1 MKKILFG
8 IISML
13 AFAAIFSACHKID
26 TPPTAE
32 LTPDVYPQTAA
43 QLTSASGPIY
53 ISLRSDYQGYWFL
66 QSCSTDEAVLPIFAT
81 DWIDGNKYLELHR
94 HTWTKDNA
102 WVAGEWSY
110 MTNMIGTANQ
120 TISVIKSSAPEG
132 AAKNTSLSELRTMR
146 ALAYF
151 MMLDCFGNVP
161 LDTLYGATDLKP
173 NTPRAKVFT
182 YIESELKAAIPYLKT
197 TAGQATYGLPTKY
210 LAYSILAKMYLN
222 AAVYTGTARYDDCIA
237 ACDQVISS
245 GLYAIEPASTYLQM
259 FYPTNG
265 PTQKEFVFA
274 IPFDASTSNGYW
286 FPARYDLN
294 RNLGIRYLYSGAT
307 PGGITNPIMNQSS
320 GSGLNNVKP
329 SGPRMTTTEFYAY
342 FNDPN
347 DVRNKQWLTGPQY
360 WQDGSPIMVNT
371 TNLGYNQFYTGGSP
385 AASFTYQLNLT
396 PLSTSRLG
404 ATSYDLGKDEIA
416 WNTGYRNIKFLPD
429 YTNTISRN
437 QNNDVPLFRYSD
449 IVMMKAEAIF
459 RGGTPT
465 LGATALS
472 LINSVRSNRTTSA
485 ALTSLVLDDIY
496 TERCREFT
504 WEAWHRNDMI
514 RFGKFEASYGLG
526 KTNTDTYRRIFP
538 IPGTALA
545 TNPNLVQN
553 PGY

>member
-1 MKKILFG
+1 
-8 IISML
+8 
-13 AFAAIFSACHKID
+13 
-26 TPPTAE
+26 
-32 LTPDVYPQTAA
+32 
-43 QLTSASGPIY
+43 
-53 ISLRSDYQGYWFL
+53 
-66 QSCSTDEAVLPIFAT
+66 
-81 DWIDGNKYLELHR
+81 
-94 HTWTKDNA
+94 
-102 WVAGEWSY
+102 
-110 MTNMIGTANQ
+110 
-120 TISVIKSSAPEG
+120 
-132 AAKNTSLSELRTMR
+132 
-146 ALAYF
+146 
-151 MMLDCFGNVP
+151 
-161 LDTLYGATDLKP
+161 
-173 NTPRAKVFT
+173 
-182 YIESELKAAIPYLKT
+182 
-197 TAGQATYGLPTKY
+197 
-210 LAYSILAKMYLN
+210 
-222 AAVYTGTARYDDCIA
+222 
-237 ACDQVISS
+237 
-245 GLYAIEPASTYLQM
+245 M

-265 PTQKEFVFA
+265 PSQKEFIFA

-294 RNLGIRYLYSGAT
+294 RNLGIRYLYSGST

-347 DVRNKQWLTGPQY
+347 DVRNKQWLTGLQY

-385 AASFTYQLNLT
+385 SASYTYQLNLT
-396 PLSTSRLG
+396 PLGASRLG

-416 WNTGYRNIKFLPD
+416 WNTGYRNIKYLPD

-459 RGGTPT
+459 RGGTAT

-485 ALTSLVLDDIY
+485 ALTALTLDDIY
-496 TERCREFT
+496 AERSREFT

-538 IPGTALA
+538 IPSTATA